1 MVDEEE
7 VVAGRGIFILVA
19 PVPHCFGNRSDAVA
33 RFVNVHAPA
42 AFDRRLEDV

>member
-19 PVPHCFGNRSDAVA
+19 LVPHCFGNPSDASRVE
-33 RFVNVHAPA
+33 R
-42 AFDRRLEDV
+42 